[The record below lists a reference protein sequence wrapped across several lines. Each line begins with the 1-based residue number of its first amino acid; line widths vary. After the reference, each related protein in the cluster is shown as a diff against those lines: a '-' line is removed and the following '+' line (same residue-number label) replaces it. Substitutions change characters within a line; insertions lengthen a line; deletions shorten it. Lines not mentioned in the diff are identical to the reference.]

1 MAFTEEALE
10 PYFRQMLQHNPN
22 KYNPEPNLGD
32 TRDYLTGK
40 TNTVP
45 VLQHNWFNEKFGLL
59 APLLIHE
66 NTPAENK
73 KRLIDFFNEPA
84 LRNQIRYYIYNQLI
98 PWMPLQDMLKIYEER
113 HQLLRQLG
121 WTNAELGF
129 ILKSR
134 YGNLLTMEN
143 LLKPEDPLL
152 KLISDAYKNM
162 TEAEVNT
169 YIQKGSYNNWD
180 QSTALLLYVH
190 HRDKCFEYMKNN
202 ERSTYSP
209 YTLESNV
216 MQFALQYEKE
226 KYAGY
231 YYREISSMT
240 EETLQAV
247 AYKFNLLLQYNDFVR
262 VEGDLFRLSPLYL
275 ELLSN
280 SKGRTYESGFNSSFY
295 KINTD
300 EKGQYMPLSGWAL
313 YLLLNRNEE
322 NGLAQLSALSA
333 GAVPLAT
340 PVIEMLH
347 YRFKNNILPSLIHQY
362 YLKAESSYTDKD
374 RVNNFIRLFK
384 ENKESLDFDSI
395 WQFNLYRSKNA
406 VNASIQF
413 LIEMDPAAATKA
425 IDLLQGKNAD
435 TRIAGARIL
444 AQVATPA
451 ALDALKAS
459 IETEKDDDARDIM
472 LNVAGDEYLA
482 GINLDSL
489 AGIIEKTKKRGKLKK
504 ALTPWL
510 EETELPALYFTSGRQ
525 LTTDEV
531 RFILYRMSRV
541 KELVTEAEIKPVVQQ
556 IDRGSSNAFALEIFK
571 RYKEAGFE
579 AKYKYLLGI
588 TTMFGNDD
596 LISMLVKAIDEWI
609 EGNRKAMA
617 ELGIQALALHSSN
630 KALRWIEWYSRK
642 YKSKKPNIGEAA
654 LLALE
659 NAAQEQGITIH
670 ELGDRIVPDFGFEG
684 LFRHFQVNGEEYRA
698 FIDSNFKI
706 AFFNEDNKK
715 IKTIPAAADAS
726 IKDEFKYISKE
737 IRDIVKSQSSRL
749 EYYLIIQ
756 RRWNHEQWK
765 NFFQENP
772 VMFIYATKLVWGRYD
787 TNEQLTGSF
796 ICNEDTSLL
805 DQNGEETE
813 LTGTELIGIVHPS
826 QLDETSLQ
834 AWKKQLFDLSV
845 EQVFPQLDRRVPD
858 MEGIDLSG
866 TIIKKFDDIHMVTG
880 SIRSTLERFGW
891 FKGPTGDGGYLESF
905 RLLYFEKKIEA
916 VVELDGVGVG
926 YGWGG
931 DEKTGRLY
939 FLDKTKVKGRH
950 GYINSETDEK
960 LVKLRDLPLIFL
972 QETLAAIESI
982 KRVEKKAP
990 DENN

>member
-10 PYFRQMLQHNPN
+10 PYFRQMMEHNYN
-22 KYNPEPNLGD
+22 KYNPEPNLGFVKEF
-32 TRDYLTGK
+32 LTGK
-40 TNTVP
+40 TSTLSP
-45 VLQHNWFNEKFGLL
+45 LQQNWFNEKFAVLT
-59 APLLIHE
+59 PLLLDE

-73 KRLIDFFNEPA
+73 KLLVTLFTEPMMKLQARYSVLSHILPWFNNPELMADYTNRLSLLHDLGWSDKDLGHIYKEKIGRFLTLEMLLKNENKA
-84 LRNQIRYYIYNQLI
+84 IQLI
-98 PWMPLQDMLKIYEER
+98 NETYR
-113 HQLLRQLG
+113 
-121 WTNAELGF
+121 
-129 ILKSR
+129 
-134 YGNLLTMEN
+134 NL
-143 LLKPEDPLL
+143 
-152 KLISDAYKNM
+152 
-162 TEAEVNT
+162 TEAEINT
-169 YIQKGSYNNWD
+169 MITRGSYSRLDEGN
-180 QSTALLLYVH
+180 ALLLYVH
-190 HRDKCFEYMKNN
+190 HRETCFRYLQIFEKSDYAPFIDPSVLRFCLTYEPGKYKDYYYQKIKSLPAGTYKEAGDQLGLWLLYDEFSAVQDEILQLSQLYLDKLIENRGSVS
-202 ERSTYSP
+202 EGLTYTNRTGI
-209 YTLESNV
+209 TLEEGNS
-216 MQFALQYEKE
+216 
-226 KYAGY
+226 
-231 YYREISSMT
+231 
-240 EETLQAV
+240 
-247 AYKFNLLLQYNDFVR
+247 LLQYSGWSLYFILQKD
-262 VEGDLFRLSPLYL
+262 EALGLSYLDRL
-275 ELLSN
+275 
-280 SKGRTYESGFNSSFY
+280 TESGFALPKYGISMLYIKYKAAVLSPFILQFMQKTADKYQEKERISFFLDIFRAHKTELDYSLFWQFSNY
-295 KINTD
+295 KSKTAKDAVLQFLAESDPDAESRAI
-300 EKGQYMPLSGWAL
+300 
-313 YLLLNRNEE
+313 
-322 NGLAQLSALSA
+322 AQL
-333 GAVPLAT
+333 
-340 PVIEMLH
+340 E
-347 YRFKNNILPSLIHQY
+347 
-362 YLKAESSYTDKD
+362 
-374 RVNNFIRLFK
+374 
-384 ENKESLDFDSI
+384 
-395 WQFNLYRSKNA
+395 
-406 VNASIQF
+406 
-413 LIEMDPAAATKA
+413 
-425 IDLLQGKNAD
+425 GKNAE

-444 AQVATPA
+444 AELATPA
-451 ALDALKAS
+451 ALTALKES

-472 LNVAGDEYLA
+472 LAVAGDEYVA
-482 GINLDSL
+482 GIHAESL

-504 ALTPWL
+504 AITPWL
-510 EETELPALYFTSGRQ
+510 EEAELPALYFSGGRQ

-579 AKYKYLLGI
+579 AKYKFLLGI
-588 TTMFGNDD
+588 TTLFGNDD

-698 FIDSNFKI
+698 FIDSQFKI

-715 IKTIPAAADAS
+715 IKTIPAAADAA
-726 IKDEFKYISKE
+726 IKDEFKYITKE

-756 RRWNHEQWK
+756 RRWNHDQWK
-765 NFFQENP
+765 KFFLDNP
-772 VMFIYATKLVWGRYD
+772 VMFIYATKLVWGIYD
-787 TNEQLTGSF
+787 ANEQLTGSF

-805 DQNGEETE
+805 DQNGDETE
-813 LTGTELIGIVHPS
+813 LTGQELIGIVHPS

-834 AWKKQLFDLSV
+834 AWKKLLFDLSV

-858 MEGIDLSG
+858 MQDIDLSG
-866 TIIKKFDDIHMVTG
+866 TIIRKFDGIHMVTG

-972 QETLAAIESI
+972 QETLAALETI

-990 DENN
+990 DENT

>member
-1 MAFTEEALE
+1 MAFTNEALE
-10 PYFRQMLQHNPN
+10 PWFRKMLEHNPN
-22 KYNPEPNLGD
+22 KYTPEPNLG
-32 TRDYLTGK
+32 YVKEFLTGQ
-40 TNTVP
+40 TATLSP
-45 VLQHNWFNEKFGLL
+45 LLHNWFNEKFSQLC
-59 APLLIHE
+59 PLLLDE

-73 KRLIDFFNEPA
+73 RLLVALFTEPMMVQQA
-84 LRNQIRYYIYNQLI
+84 RYYVLNQILPWFNSPEQLSAYANRI
-98 PWMPLQDMLKIYEER
+98 S
-113 HQLLRQLG
+113 LLHDLG
-121 WTNAELGF
+121 WTDKDLGLIYKERIGRF
-129 ILKSR
+129 
-134 YGNLLTMEN
+134 LTLEM
-143 LLKPEDPLL
+143 LLKNDN
-152 KLISDAYKNM
+152 KVIQLINETYRNLP
-162 TEAEVNT
+162 EAEINT
-169 YIQKGSYNNWD
+169 MITRGSYSRFDEVN
-180 QSTALLLYVH
+180 ALLLYVH
-190 HRDKCFEYMKNN
+190 HREICFRYLQTFEK
-202 ERSTYSP
+202 SDYSP
-209 YTLESNV
+209 YIDTSVLRFCLTYEPDKYKAYYYNKIQSMPAGTYKELGDQLGMWLLYDEFFPVQDEILQLAPKYLDMLIENKGSVNEGATYTKRSGITSEEGYSYLQYSGWSLYYLLQNDEALGLNYLDRLTESG
-216 MQFALQYEKE
+216 FALTKNVLSMLYI
-226 KYAGY
+226 KYKA
-231 YYREISSMT
+231 
-240 EETLQAV
+240 A
-247 AYKFNLLLQYNDFVR
+247 K
-262 VEGDLFRLSPLYL
+262 LSPLILQYL
-275 ELLSN
+275 Q
-280 SKGRTYESGFNSSFY
+280 KSS
-295 KINTD
+295 
-300 EKGQYMPLSGWAL
+300 EKYQ
-313 YLLLNRNEE
+313 E
-322 NGLAQLSALSA
+322 
-333 GAVPLAT
+333 
-340 PVIEMLH
+340 
-347 YRFKNNILPSLIHQY
+347 
-362 YLKAESSYTDKD
+362 KD
-374 RVNNFIRLFK
+374 RISFLLEIFRTHKTDLDYSLF
-384 ENKESLDFDSI
+384 
-395 WQFNLYRSKNA
+395 WQFNNYKSKNA
-406 VNASIQF
+406 KDAVLPF
-413 LIEMDPAAATKA
+413 LAETDPDAESRA
-425 IDLLQGKNAD
+425 ITQLEGKNAE

-444 AQVATPA
+444 AQLASPA
-451 ALDALKAS
+451 ALTALKES

-472 LNVAGDEYLA
+472 LAVAGDEYLA
-482 GINLDSL
+482 GIHPDNL

-504 ALTPWL
+504 AITPWL
-510 EETELPALYFTSGRQ
+510 EETELPALYFTNGRQ
-525 LTTDEV
+525 LTTDEM

-556 IDRGSSNAFALEIFK
+556 IERGSSNAFALEIFK

-588 TTMFGNDD
+588 TTLFGNDD

-765 NFFQENP
+765 KFFLDNP
-772 VMFIYATKLVWGRYD
+772 VMFIYATKLVWGTYD

-805 DQNGEETE
+805 DENGDETE
-813 LTGTELIGIVHPS
+813 LTGNELIGIVHPS
-826 QLDETSLQ
+826 QLNDVSLQ

-931 DEKTGRLY
+931 DEKTSRLY

-960 LVKLRDLPLIFL
+960 LVKLHDLPLIFL
-972 QETLAAIESI
+972 QETLAALESI

-990 DENN
+990 TENN